1 MNIVYSSSEYYFKP
15 TIVSVYSM
23 LKNSLHKHTVY
34 LLSSGISDA
43 SKVAFTELVTS
54 MGSIPEILEIDALL
68 ESKAIEFKLPKM
80 RNNYSTYARLFLSE
94 ILDVESVLLID
105 SDTLVV
111 GEIEDV
117 LDEVTDDGVMFAARD
132 FVISNKYSRH
142 EDTELSNSNY
152 FNMGVLYVNLKNWRE
167 QNLTSIIKNSYDHT
181 HTLKIADQT
190 IVNKYLSQFITEIGL
205 RFNWYTYFRYDFSYE
220 FYCRQNNKTVFV
232 SNDKYEFSRANPV
245 IIHFIGTWFERPWF
259 KSNICDGRDLYLTY
273 WNELFSEADL
283 FNSPKIA
290 KDTLYGYISV
300 LFYKL
305 CGIKAYFKFRYIFV
319 QKLKR

>member
-1 MNIVYSSSEYYFKP
+1 MNIVYSSSEYYLRP
-15 TIVSVYSM
+15 TLVSVFSL
-23 LKNSLHKHTVY
+23 LKNSRKSHTIF
-34 LLSSGISDA
+34 LLSSGVCDK
-43 SKVAFTELVTS
+43 SKAVFTNLVQS
-54 MGSIPEILEIDALL
+54 MGSIPEILEIDTVL
-68 ESKAIEFKLPKM
+68 ESKAIEFNLPKM

-111 GEIEDV
+111 GEVEDI
-117 LDEVTDDGVMFAARD
+117 LDEITDDGVMFAARD

-142 EDTELSNSNY
+142 EDAELSSSNY
-152 FNMGVLYVNLKNWRE
+152 FNMGILFVNLKNWRE

-220 FYCRQNNKTVFV
+220 FYCRQNNKTAFV
-232 SNDKYEFSRANPV
+232 SEGEYEYSRANPV
-245 IIHFIGTWFERPWF
+245 VIHFIGTWFERPWF
-259 KSNICDGRDLYLTY
+259 KSNICDGKELYLTY
-273 WNELFSEADL
+273 WNELFLESDL
-283 FNSPKIA
+283 FNSPRFR
-290 KDTLYGYISV
+290 KDTLYGYVSV
-300 LFYKL
+300 LVHKL
-305 CGIKAYFKFRYIFV
+305 FGIKAYFKFRYILV

>member
-15 TIVSVYSM
+15 TMVSVLSL
-23 LKNSLHKHTVY
+23 LKNSSENHSIF
-34 LLSSGISDA
+34 LLSSYVSDK
-43 SKVAFTELVTS
+43 SKSDFTELVLS
-54 MGSIPEILEIDALL
+54 MGSIPVILEIDMLL

-111 GEIEDV
+111 GEIENI

-142 EDTELSNSNY
+142 EDTELSSSNY

-232 SNDKYEFSRANPV
+232 SKDKYEFSRANPV